1 MTSQLNDLKNTPIA
15 DEVKKFDDKVTKKS
29 SDILGFE
36 SRLKQKEDLTTELE
50 GEASFFRGDY
60 YYNQQSYL
68 LFEPK
73 SDSFDRDGGDINYWK
88 STGIHGDIKGTDL
101 FSATNSSSVYTN
113 FLNQNNRLGVTL
125 AGNILKQKDIA
136 YAHGLGMNIYIAYK
150 LQKRTV
156 SSPDFAV
163 QNALFDAVKITKDV
177 NTSHYKYS
185 GYGICF
191 DGNSSFSFGNSLRAK
206 NVIIFGADMSF
217 SSHAT
222 NRANNI
228 YVLGKDFIQGI
239 NGTTIYSEKMYKTNF
254 TEQNKNVVLS
264 LHYNSGDTS
273 GTNNSSNRKTVKYKE
288 LH

>member
-1 MTSQLNDLKNTPIA
+1 MTSQLNDLKNTHIA
-15 DEVKKFDDKVTKKS
+15 DEVKNFDDKVTKKS

-36 SRLKQKEDLTTELE
+36 SRLKQKEELTTELE
-50 GEASFFRGDY
+50 REASFFRGDY

-73 SDSFDRDGGDINYWK
+73 SDSFDRDGGDIKYWK
-88 STGIHGDIKGTDL
+88 STGIHGDRKGTDL

-191 DGNSSFSFGNSLRAK
+191 DGNSSFSFGNSLSAK

-239 NGTTIYSEKMYKTNF
+239 NDTTIYSEKMYKTNF
-254 TEQNKNVVLS
+254 TEQNKNFVLS